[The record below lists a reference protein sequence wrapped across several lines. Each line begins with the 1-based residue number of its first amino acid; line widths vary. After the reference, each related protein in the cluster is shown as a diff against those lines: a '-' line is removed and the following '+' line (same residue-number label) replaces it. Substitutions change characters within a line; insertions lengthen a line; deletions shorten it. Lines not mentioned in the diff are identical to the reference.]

1 MTKTKER
8 LLFASFFLEALKP
21 HSGSLFETLITIAD
35 AGVSAATRAE
45 VRATEA
51 SLGLK
56 TDTL

>member
-8 LLFASFFLEALKP
+8 LLFASFFFEALKP
-21 HSGSLFETLITIAD
+21 HSASIFDTLITFAD

-45 VRATEA
+45 VRAAESE
-51 SLGLK
+51 SLLK

>member
-8 LLFASFFLEALKP
+8 LLFASFFFEALKP
-21 HSGSLFETLITIAD
+21 HSVSLLETLITIAD

-51 SLGLK
+51 ALGIK